1 MILDTNA
8 LSAWADG
15 NPSCRDAFMQ
25 AATIVVPA
33 IVLGEFRFGILQ
45 SRHRERYEQWL
56 THNLPTI
63 ELAPILPD
71 VAETYAKIRLHLKS
85 RGTPIPPNDM
95 WIAAFTCHRRLPIL
109 SNYAHFDL
117 VPNLMRIPFI

>member
-15 NPSCRDAFMQ
+15 NPSCREAFMQ
-25 AATIVVPA
+25 AATVVVPT
-33 IVLGEFRFGILQ
+33 IVLGEYRFGILQ

-56 THNLPTI
+56 AHNLPTI

-71 VAETYAKIRLHLKS
+71 VA
-85 RGTPIPPNDM
+85 
-95 WIAAFTCHRRLPIL
+95 
-109 SNYAHFDL
+109 
-117 VPNLMRIPFI
+117 